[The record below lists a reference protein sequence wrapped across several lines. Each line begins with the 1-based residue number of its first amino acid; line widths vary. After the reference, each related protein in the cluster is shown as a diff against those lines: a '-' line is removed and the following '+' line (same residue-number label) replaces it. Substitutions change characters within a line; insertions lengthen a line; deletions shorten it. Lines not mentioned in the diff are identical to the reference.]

1 MKVEMLRGFVK
12 LAGVHV
18 ALPMCHPIS
27 IYTATWTS
35 GVRDGVMGVVGVC
48 GIGEI
53 SIIRGYYKG
62 WVPVSTGKTVG

>member
-1 MKVEMLRGFVK
+1 MSRGFMK

-35 GVRDGVMGVVGVC
+35 GLRDGGMDVVGVLLYW
-48 GIGEI
+48 
-53 SIIRGYYKG
+53 RN
-62 WVPVSTGKTVG
+62 